1 MSGPFPGM
9 DPCLEDPAYW
19 HGMHNRL
26 IFCASE
32 ALNIGLPPGYVA
44 DIEERLYVVEAE
56 RSIYPDVALLRVLP
70 QVMPRQESRVSESGT
85 ALLDRAAPHG
95 VVSVTPV
102 ETHEWYVTIRT
113 TNKPRRIVTIIEIL
127 SPANKAAGSVGRR
140 EYLQKQQEILQS
152 DTHLLEIYLL
162 RQGAHTVAAPLASL
176 QQRGTWDYLACL
188 HRSAQRYEYGY
199 WLNRVT
205 EPLPPLQVPLMVG
218 EQDTVLDLQA
228 VFDRAY
234 NSGRYAQGINYGED
248 PRFPLQAKTR
258 YGWKL
263 CCAQKGFA
271 VEG

>member
-9 DPCLEDPAYW
+9 DPYLEDPAYW

-32 ALNIGLPPGYVA
+32 SLNVGLPPGYVA

-56 RSIYPDVALLRVLP
+56 RSLYPDVALLRAMP
-70 QVMPRQESRVSESGT
+70 QVMPRQESRALESGT

-95 VVSVTPV
+95 IVSVTPV

-113 TNKPRRIVTIIEIL
+113 TNKPRRIVTILEIL
-127 SPANKAAGSVGRR
+127 SPVNKAAGSVGRR
-140 EYLQKQQEILQS
+140 DYLQKQQEILQS
-152 DTHLLEIYLL
+152 ETHLLEIDLL

-188 HRSAQRYEYGY
+188 HRSTQRHQYGY
-199 WLNRVT
+199 WLNRVS
-205 EPLPPLQVPLMVG
+205 ESLPLLQVPLMEG
-218 EQDTVLDLQA
+218 EQDAVLDLQA

-234 NSGRYAQGINYGED
+234 DSGRYAQEINYGEA
-248 PRFPLQAKTR
+248 PSTPLSGEDAAWMETLLR
-258 YGWKL
+258 E
-263 CCAQKGFA
+263 KGLR
-271 VEG
+271 G